1 MIGGAVSDF
10 LLLGQNGQ
18 FWTLALV
25 AVLLMGVSK
34 GGFGSGLNVVSTP
47 LLALAS
53 SPALAAA
60 VMLPLLNAMDMLGLR
75 AFWRQW
81 DAPTARSL
89 VLPML
94 AGVILGTLL
103 FTVVDPDMLRI
114 LLALVCY
121 YVLAHR
127 WGILQRLRLVVTD
140 ADGRTQTP
148 RPGGLVGWILGGLLG
163 ITSTI
168 AHAGG
173 PAAAAYLLRFNFD
186 KTTFQAT
193 TILTFTIVNI
203 IKLPFYFVIGQFPV
217 STLSLSLVLLPF
229 AAAGMIVGVFLHRIV
244 PQRPFFVLMEG
255 ALFVTASKLVWDG
268 SRGLLGLA

>member
-81 DAPTARSL
+81 DAPTARAL

-127 WGILQRLRLVVTD
+127 WGILRRLRLVATD

-148 RPGGLVGWILGGLLG
+148 RPGVWLAGSSAACSASPAPLPTRVVRRRRPSCCAS
-163 ITSTI
+163 TSTRR
-168 AHAGG
+168 
-173 PAAAAYLLRFNFD
+173 RF
-186 KTTFQAT
+186 
-193 TILTFTIVNI
+193 
-203 IKLPFYFVIGQFPV
+203 
-217 STLSLSLVLLPF
+217 
-229 AAAGMIVGVFLHRIV
+229 RR
-244 PQRPFFVLMEG
+244 QR
-255 ALFVTASKLVWDG
+255 S
-268 SRGLLGLA
+268 

>member
-1 MIGGAVSDF
+1 MSDF

-127 WGILQRLRLVVTD
+127 WGILRRLRLVAAD
-140 ADGRTQTP
+140 AEGRTQTP

-203 IKLPFYFVIGQFPV
+203 IKLPFYFAIGQFPV
-217 STLSLSLVLLPF
+217 STLILSLVLLPF
-229 AAAGMIVGVFLHRIV
+229 AAAGMILGVFLHRMV

-268 SRGLLGLA
+268 SRGLMGLA

>member
-1 MIGGAVSDF
+1 MSDF
-10 LLLGQNGQ
+10 LLLGQNGP

-34 GGFGSGLNVVSTP
+34 GGFRSGLNVVSTP

-60 VMLPLLNAMDMLGLR
+60 VMLPLLNAMDLLGLR

-103 FTVVDPDMLRI
+103 FTVVDPNMLRI

-127 WGILQRLRLVVTD
+127 WGILRRLRLVATD
-140 ADGRTQTP
+140 AEGRTQTP

-173 PAAAAYLLRFNFD
+173 PATAAYLLRFDFD
-186 KTTFQAT
+186 KSTFQAT
-193 TILTFTIVNI
+193 TSAWAAPNAIASWQ
-203 IKLPFYFVIGQFPV
+203 G
-217 STLSLSLVLLPF
+217 TLASRQE
-229 AAAGMIVGVFLHRIV
+229 AHRL
-244 PQRPFFVLMEG
+244 RARRG
-255 ALFVTASKLVWDG
+255 ALTC
-268 SRGLLGLA
+268 